1 MTVAAPRGPISYI
14 KETRWMHS
22 KDNSGPGNGP
32 HDTAVRIQNSDFTDF
47 TPPTTR
53 NSQPEP
59 DGHAC
64 PITRNSRARCL
75 AWKAGGLPAALRC
88 FALHHNWHEP
98 GPIANPLKLRLAFK
112 KPIRAAVNELLADRR
127 DGLAAKIETTFFNL
141 QEKIQSLDRMCVK
154 RCSEEDELLTLEH
167 TKAHLAESLGDLAD
181 LIDSSQ
187 VSAVSGQKAGRKI
200 VDIPQEEPLRAT
212 PSPLRGTPPL
222 HGESESWVTYGEAA
236 TLLGVSKSTVSKWAK
251 KGHFADNGQN
261 GQKRR
266 LGRVSVLMF
275 RDDLEAKTLRQDI
288 RDLREDGRRL
298 GD

>member
-1 MTVAAPRGPISYI
+1 
-14 KETRWMHS
+14 MHS
-22 KDNSGPGNGP
+22 KDNSGPGNGS
-32 HDTAVRIQNSDFTDF
+32 HDTAVSSQNSDFTDF

-53 NSQPEP
+53 NSQTEP

-98 GPIANPLKLRLAFK
+98 GHIANPLKLRLAFK

-141 QEKIQSLDRMCVK
+141 QEKIQSLDRLCVK

-181 LIDSSQ
+181 LIESTQRSEVSSQ
-187 VSAVSGQKAGRKI
+187 KSARKI
-200 VDIPQEEPLRAT
+200 RPEGHLAFAGEEQ
-212 PSPLRGTPPL
+212 
-222 HGESESWVTYGEAA
+222 WITYKEAA
-236 TLLGVSKSTVSKWAK
+236 RLLWADKSTVSRWVQRGILKS
-251 KGHFADNGQN
+251 NGKN
-261 GQKRR
+261 GRARR
-266 LGRVSVLMF
+266 VDKSSVLMK
-275 RDDLEAKTLRQDI
+275 RQQDDDEATR
-288 RDLREDGRRL
+288 REDS
-298 GD
+298 DTKK